1 MSTLR
6 GLTFRGRR
14 VTIRILLVNTNERA
28 GKCVELLKL
37 LEIEPGVTAI
47 IGGGGKTTL
56 LYALA
61 REAARDARVIVCTTT
76 HILPPEHLPCVL
88 SESED
93 EIAAALCKT
102 NCVCVGTKSAEGKF
116 SAPAVPME
124 RLMTL
129 ARYVFVEADGSK
141 HRPLKAHAGHEPV
154 IPAEANQTILVLG
167 ASGLNQPICD
177 AAHRP
182 ELYARKLGVSEDDL
196 ATPYLAAKLLELE
209 ALHTRVLVNQVETEA
224 ALANARELAGF
235 LHSPVAAGSL
245 WKENIVC
252 LC

>member
-1 MSTLR
+1 M
-6 GLTFRGRR
+6 
-14 VTIRILLVNTNERA
+14 
-28 GKCVELLKL
+28 
-37 LEIEPGVTAI
+37 LEIRPGVTAI

-61 REAARDARVIVCTTT
+61 RECSKDSRVIVCTTT
-76 HILPPEHLPCVL
+76 HILPPEHLPCVV
-88 SESED
+88 SGSED
-93 EIAAALCKT
+93 EIAAALLNA

-124 RLMTL
+124 KLMTL
-129 ARYVFVEADGSK
+129 ADYVFVEADGSK
-141 HRPLKAHAGHEPV
+141 HRPLKAHAEHEPV
-154 IPAEANQTILVLG
+154 LPAEANQTILVLG
-167 ASGLNQPICD
+167 ASGLNRPICD

-182 ELYARKLGVSEDDL
+182 ELYAKKLCVSEDDL

-224 ALANARELAGF
+224 DLANARELAAY
-235 LHSPVAAGSL
+235 LHCPVAAGAL
-245 WKENIVC
+245 WKENILC